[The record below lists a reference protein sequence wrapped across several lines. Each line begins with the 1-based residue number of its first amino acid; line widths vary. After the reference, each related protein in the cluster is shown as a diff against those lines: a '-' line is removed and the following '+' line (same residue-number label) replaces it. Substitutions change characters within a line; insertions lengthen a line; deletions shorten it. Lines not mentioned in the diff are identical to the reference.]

1 MADGP
6 LLAQLHFGREDAE
19 RDVQDGLLLRGGF
32 LPNAAYRGALSGRKM
47 LIIGRK
53 GSGKSAI
60 CMQLKA
66 DGVGH
71 YAATELIP
79 PDETAGEEIRR
90 FELQGLPG
98 DSAKALIWRY
108 LFAVYAAR
116 HLVAHAKDAHG
127 RRPDSVKALARFL
140 KQNGESADGRFGDRL
155 AQAARGL
162 QTSLSL
168 EAFGFKAGL
177 DLAQAP
183 VSEGAQATRQL
194 DVVEQGVAQ
203 AFRDLGCGTPGAGGA
218 AHGPL
223 LLMVDQLELVWSAE
237 ADSNSMVIGL
247 LLAAKHASSLYGCAV
262 RVLLFLR
269 ADIYDSLH
277 FGEGDKFR
285 GDELRIT
292 WTEQALRDL
301 ALARARASA
310 GAELTPETLWG
321 DLFPA
326 AVEGEET
333 ATYLFRRCLP
343 RPRDAIQFLNLCQ
356 ETASLIHGRDR
367 ITEGDVVQ
375 AGRQFSDWKLK
386 DLALEYLVAHPF
398 LKHLFPLFQN
408 TGYVVTRAVLGTRFE
423 AAAESL
429 HRLFPAYA
437 EALTVPGVVDIL
449 YAVGFLGV
457 RRGNDVVFA
466 GGDDLP
472 AQFHETEFHVHP
484 CFRAALGATSA
495 IDLRHFEIAAAIGRV
510 VQGGNQGGFNDGA
523 FVTTRSRDHRLIQE
537 LRRSCHSILAQ
548 TSRAVSLA
556 QGAQDEITQQ
566 INRVLDEVNALRP
579 GAGSA
584 YDLEDRV
591 LTTAH
596 YFDTLAAQLLASGLD
611 DSTGAGDVVRRV
623 QEEAR
628 RLRRQSDGS
637 YGSSGSSAGP

>member
-6 LLAQLHFGREDAE
+6 VLARLHFGREDAE
-19 RDVQDGLLLRGGF
+19 RDVTEGLLLRGGF
-32 LPNAAYRGALSGRKM
+32 LPNAAYRAALSGRKM

-60 CMQLKA
+60 CMQLSA
-66 DGVGH
+66 DGGQHAGTVLV
-71 YAATELIP
+71 T

-108 LFAVYAAR
+108 VFAVHAAR
-116 HLVAHAKDAHG
+116 HLVTHAKDAH
-127 RRPDSVKALARFL
+127 RRKPDSVKALARFL
-140 KQNGESADGRFGDRL
+140 KQNGESAGGRLGDRL
-155 AQAARGL
+155 AQGARGL

-168 EAFGFKAGL
+168 EAFGVRAGL
-177 DLAQAP
+177 DLAQAQAP
-183 VSEGAQATRQL
+183 SEGAQAARQL
-194 DVVEQGVAQ
+194 EVVEQGVAG
-203 AFRDLGCGTPGAGGA
+203 AFADLGCAGG
-218 AHGPL
+218 HGPL
-223 LLMVDQLELVWSAE
+223 LVMVDQLEQVWSAE

-247 LLAAKHASSLYGCAV
+247 LLAAKHAVSLYGGAV
-262 RVLLFLR
+262 RFLLFLR
-269 ADIYDSLH
+269 ADIYDSLS

-310 GAELTPETLWG
+310 GAEMTAERLWAE
-321 DLFPA
+321 LFPA

-333 ATYLFRRCLP
+333 ASYLFRRCLP

-356 ETASLIHGRDR
+356 ETAWLIHGRER
-367 ITEGDVVQ
+367 ITEADVLQ

-408 TGYVVTRAVLGTRFE
+408 TGYVVTRAVLGSRFD

-429 HRLFPAYA
+429 HRLFPAYTDV
-437 EALTVPGVVDIL
+437 LTLPGVIDVL

-472 AQFHETEFHVHP
+472 VQAHETEFHVHP

-495 IDLRHFEIAAAIGRV
+495 IDLRHFEPLGATTRV
-510 VQGGNQGGFNDGA
+510 VQGGFHQYNDTGFA
-523 FVTTRSRDHRLIQE
+523 SYPTRDHQLVQD

-556 QGAQDEITQQ
+556 QDARDEITRQ
-566 INRVLDEVNALRP
+566 INRVLDETSILLSGTA
-579 GAGSA
+579 SSF
-584 YDLEDRV
+584 DLEDRLLV
-591 LTTAH
+591 TTH

-611 DSTGAGDVVRRV
+611 GTTGAGDVVRRIE
-623 QEEAR
+623 EEAR
-628 RLRRQSDGS
+628 RMRRRLGGS
-637 YGSSGSSAGP
+637 YGSSGSSAGS

>member
-60 CMQLKA
+60 CMQLKS

-71 YAATELIP
+71 YAGTELIP
-79 PDETAGEEIRR
+79 PDETVGEEIRR

-116 HLVAHAKDAHG
+116 HLVAHAKGAHG

-168 EAFGFKAGL
+168 EAFGIKAGL

-183 VSEGAQATRQL
+183 LSEGVRATRQL
-194 DVVEQGVAQ
+194 DVVERGVAR
-203 AFRDLGCGTPGAGGA
+203 AFADLGCDAPDGGG

-237 ADSNSMVIGL
+237 TDSNSMVIGL
-247 LLAAKHASSLYGCAV
+247 LLAAKHTASLYGRAV
-262 RVLLFLR
+262 SVLLFLR

-310 GAELTPETLWG
+310 GAELTPEAPWG

-326 AVEGEET
+326 EVEGEET

-367 ITEGDVVQ
+367 ITEADVVQ

-408 TGYVVTRAVLGTRFE
+408 TGYVVTRAVLATRFE

-437 EALTVPGVVDIL
+437 DALTVTGVVDVL

-495 IDLRHFEIAAAIGRV
+495 IDLRHFEIGAAAGRV
-510 VQGGNQGGFNDGA
+510 IQGGFPGSFDTSSGSA
-523 FVTTRSRDHRLIQE
+523 PTRDHRLVQE

-556 QGAQDEITQQ
+556 QGAQDEIAQQ
-566 INRVLDEVNALRP
+566 INRVLDEVNGLSS
-579 GAGSA
+579 GATSA

-596 YFDTLAAQLLASGLD
+596 YFDTLAAQLLAGGLD
-611 DSTGAGDVVRRV
+611 DTTGAGDVVRRV

-628 RLRRQSDGS
+628 RLRRQAGGS
-637 YGSSGSSAGP
+637 YGSSGNSSGP